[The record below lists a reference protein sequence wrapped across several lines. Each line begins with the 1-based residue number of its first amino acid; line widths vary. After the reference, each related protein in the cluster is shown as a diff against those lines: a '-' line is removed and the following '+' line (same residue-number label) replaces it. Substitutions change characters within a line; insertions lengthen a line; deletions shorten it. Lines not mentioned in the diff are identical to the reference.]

1 MSAHVLRS
9 KKKCSQETEQPTRSP
24 RENKSAISAFG
35 NVENLQKNEFMC
47 YVLVLWPC
55 LGVCSISVYLELY
68 INVVFRNVGKELLN
82 SSLTHLLP
90 CAMLIFSRKDL
101 IISVVAMAS
110 NTFIT
115 MESQTGH
122 QGVGPVVDEPAN
134 RTLFSDYFSLNL
146 LEYFIITGISI

>member
-1 MSAHVLRS
+1 M
-9 KKKCSQETEQPTRSP
+9 
-24 RENKSAISAFG
+24 
-35 NVENLQKNEFMC
+35 ENLQKKKKKE
-47 YVLVLWPC
+47 
-55 LGVCSISVYLELY
+55 SYLAAFSCVTLY
-68 INVVFRNVGKELLN
+68 INVIFRNVGKELLN

-101 IISVVAMAS
+101 ITSIVAMTS

-134 RTLFSDYFSLNL
+134 RTLFLSVLLLFFLSNL